1 LVRHSSIAPK
11 HYFYGALLGYLAAI
25 VATVIVM
32 LVFNH
37 GQPALLYLVPGCLL
51 SVLINALLKNEF
63 KELWDFNEE
72 KILGLTKLGTKK
84 ED

>member
-1 LVRHSSIAPK
+1 LLRHSSSAPK
-11 HYFYGALLGYLAAI
+11 NYFYGALLGYLAAI
-25 VATVIVM
+25 IATVIVM

-37 GQPALLYLVPGCLL
+37 DQPALLYLVPGCLL

-72 KILGLTKLGTKK
+72 KILGLTKVGANK
-84 ED
+84 EE

>member
-1 LVRHSSIAPK
+1 
-11 HYFYGALLGYLAAI
+11 
-25 VATVIVM
+25 M
-32 LVFNH
+32 
-37 GQPALLYLVPGCLL
+37 

-84 ED
+84 EDWINDQLSDFNILNY

>member
-1 LVRHSSIAPK
+1 
-11 HYFYGALLGYLAAI
+11 
-25 VATVIVM
+25 M

-72 KILGLTKLGTKK
+72 KILGLTKVGAKK